1 MDEPDLRRTRLRLIC
16 TGFLVTIASL
26 AASMIATHLS
36 FKLLGAARYSVSM
49 MSAAIIP
56 LVIAPVAYAWVAIL
70 TMQLERKTQ
79 LMERLSRTDPLTS
92 LPNRRAFIDN
102 SERWLQH
109 GPLAIA
115 MIDLDHFKQI
125 NDRLG
130 HAGGDRALIHAA
142 SLLRDTAPEGA
153 MIARLGGEEFG
164 LICALDGTPAE
175 LAYEV
180 WLLKLDM
187 MRHRLNSVPLI
198 MQGQAVH
205 ISASFGFAIM
215 LPGDSLDSLL
225 KRADGAMYQAKQ
237 AGRNC
242 VRIAA

>member
-16 TGFLVTIASL
+16 TGFLVTLASL
-26 AASMIATHLS
+26 AASMGATHLS
-36 FKLLGAARYSVSM
+36 FKLLGSARYSFSM
-49 MSAAIIP
+49 VSAAIIP
-56 LVIAPVAYAWVAIL
+56 LVIAPIAYGWVAIL
-70 TMQLERKTQ
+70 TMQLERKTRS
-79 LMERLSRTDPLTS
+79 MERLSRTDSLTS
-92 LPNRRAFIDN
+92 LPNRRAFIDS
-102 SERWLQH
+102 SERWLQQ

-130 HAGGDRALIHAA
+130 HAGGDQALIHAA

-153 MIARLGGEEFG
+153 LIARLGGEEFG
-164 LICALDGTPAE
+164 LICPLHGTPAD
-175 LAYEV
+175 LAHEI
-180 WLLKLDM
+180 WLLQLDM